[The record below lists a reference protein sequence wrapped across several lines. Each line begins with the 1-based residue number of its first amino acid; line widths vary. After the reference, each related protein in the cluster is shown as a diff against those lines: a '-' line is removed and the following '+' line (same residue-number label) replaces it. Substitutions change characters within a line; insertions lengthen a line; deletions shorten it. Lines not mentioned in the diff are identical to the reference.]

1 MAGNIQRRYT
11 MEMLHIFPDSNVP
24 QDLLKNVSN
33 QIKQLRPKP
42 KRLDHYDE
50 EYVKQYPKIIDYPS
64 DYVLR

>member
-1 MAGNIQRRYT
+1 

>member
-1 MAGNIQRRYT
+1 
-11 MEMLHIFPDSNVP
+11 MLHIFPDSNVP